1 MPLME
6 SCASAQKFSFWL
18 KLFPFSCFHTFVS
31 GDAWRG
37 AYFVINLGCANP
49 KRWWFESSWFTGF
62 HNIGILGN
70 HEDIMGFLATMRTL
84 WDSWLPWGQVG
95 IHLLHNLLLSDVPFG
110 KWGKSVHLKIQTYLA
125 NAFSK
130 YSPRWQL
137 HALYMAKLAT
147 NSGSWLQIVQLQF
160 LRLFRSVDGG
170 CPHTKCLEG
179 SGG

>member
-1 MPLME
+1 MDYLEIAALSMHLHHFGLLYALFAYLCHINIWDTLRNGWSCLLCFGVPFNFAWSLSCHWWSHMPLPRN
-6 SCASAQKFSFWL
+6 S
-18 KLFPFSCFHTFVS
+18 VS
-31 GDAWRG
+31 DWT
-37 AYFVINLGCANP
+37 

-147 NSGSWLQIVQLQF
+147 NS
-160 LRLFRSVDGG
+160 
-170 CPHTKCLEG
+170 
-179 SGG
+179 